1 MLNIKLDIGTN
12 KLNKVISPN
21 KLANTKRLI
30 KVNRFKATLIVKSKK
45 KSNKKFITIKT
56 SIYITIIFTKEIIP

>member
-45 KSNKKFITIKT
+45 KSNKT
-56 SIYITIIFTKEIIP
+56 S

>member
-1 MLNIKLDIGTN
+1 MEKSEKTFLLHGKPVREYILKL
-12 KLNKVISPN
+12 VE
-21 KLANTKRLI
+21 
-30 KVNRFKATLIVKSKK
+30 